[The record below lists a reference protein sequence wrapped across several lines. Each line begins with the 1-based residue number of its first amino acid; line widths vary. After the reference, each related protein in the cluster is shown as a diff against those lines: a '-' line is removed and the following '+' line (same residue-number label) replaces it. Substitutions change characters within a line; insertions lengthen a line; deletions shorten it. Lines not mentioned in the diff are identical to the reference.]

1 MCSTVP
7 LVVSMAHPNAHS
19 QVCKSSCYSTQ
30 AIHPMTKIAD
40 HRCSNP
46 RKSNWSWNGGFDRND
61 WKTRLHSLQAGLC
74 CHEQDMLLLSVFAWV
89 CLVLSVCLSY
99 HGTSCMCVQRER
111 ERKRER
117 EREHDKRV
125 FNSQFAYT
133 TVLCSVMCPL
143 RVVPPHT
150 AKASHCLL
158 YEYANN
164 SAVASTGAA
173 QQKANHNTVET
184 MNFVLIVH
192 THWKQ
197 CTVNDPSICT
207 EQSE

>member
-125 FNSQFAYT
+125 FNSQFAVYT
-133 TVLCSVMCPL
+133 THNRTLSLSLSFSLSLSAHTCSWYPSNSPNDENC
-143 RVVPPHT
+143 RPP
-150 AKASHCLL
+150 
-158 YEYANN
+158 
-164 SAVASTGAA
+164 
-173 QQKANHNTVET
+173 
-184 MNFVLIVH
+184 M
-192 THWKQ
+192 
-197 CTVNDPSICT
+197 
-207 EQSE
+207 